1 MELRKDLELVNVEY
15 ENEGKK
21 AVLTFL
27 DRERRE
33 IRTVNFNR
41 QSYADGKYIDDPE
54 KAEKVDKWCAEL
66 LEASF
71 DNLASCVGMKKDV
84 YCYDNF
90 NSLFEVEQI
99 EKFSDSMMGEIFQ
112 TAIKEIIVDDNA
124 IRIRY
129 LINGKTYESKMSYA
143 NYMPDSKMWFVDPIK
158 KAKQYQKFE
167 DKFGVPVDQ
176 KDTLIGHPLMVEC
189 KRAMGKYLYGDV
201 KKFPK
206 SK

>member
-1 MELRKDLELVNVEY
+1 MELRKDLELVSVEY

-21 AVLTFL
+21 AVMTFL

-41 QSYADGKYIDDPE
+41 QSYDNGKYVDDKK
-54 KAEKVDKWCAEL
+54 KAEKVDQWCADIF
-66 LEASF
+66 EASF
-71 DNLASCVGMKKDV
+71 DRLASCVGQKKDV

-99 EKFSDSMMGEIFQ
+99 EKFTDDMLGEIFQ
-112 TAIKEIIVDDNA
+112 TSVKEILVDENA

-129 LINGKTYESKMSYA
+129 LIEGKTYESKMSYA
-143 NYMPDSKMWFVDPIK
+143 TYMPDTQMWFVDPIK
-158 KAKQYQKFE
+158 KEKQFKKFGE
-167 DKFGVPVDQ
+167 KFGVPVEQ
-176 KDTLIGHPLMVEC
+176 KDELIGHALMVEC
-189 KRAMGKYLYGDV
+189 KKAMGKYCYGDI

-206 SK
+206 K